1 MEAGE
6 ADFVRYQLLV
16 SKDQNKLVTNIN
28 RTRIQH
34 HLYTQKQSL
43 TVVFF
48 IIKFLFF
55 SVPTVNDLFRKRPN
69 ELEPQIKRES
79 PIKLAKY
86 DVEDDEDQLSEEFP
100 AKHYSSKHNI

>member
-1 MEAGE
+1 LEAGE
-6 ADFVRYQLLV
+6 ADFARYQLLV
-16 SKDQNKLVTNIN
+16 SKDQNKLLANKN
-28 RTRIQH
+28 RTRILH
-34 HLYTQKQSL
+34 HLYTKKQSFAE
-43 TVVFF
+43 VFY
-48 IIKFLFF
+48 IITFLFF